1 MLHPP
6 HALPS
11 PRPPRRAVALAE
23 IVHHYFPKLVELHN
37 YSPAHNSVQKM
48 YNWTTLNQKVGSS
61 SRPACLQAGVGSCSR
76 CLEVCAAPRTTHGAL
91 MPAEP
96 SHCFLPAEPHHCF
109 LPCSS
114 HESTPQVFRRM
125 GFALAREQQE
135 AVANAEA
142 GAIER
147 VLKLVRAKMA
157 RFQEGGGRGGA
168 PAAGAAAATSTS
180 QPGSPARF
188 AAASPAAVDA
198 AADRIAAVRL
208 AAEVPAKLLVA
219 GAAGGV
225 PAAFPTLDKA
235 LAASLADKE
244 AQLEELRETNQV

>member
-1 MLHPP
+1 
-6 HALPS
+6 
-11 PRPPRRAVALAE
+11 
-23 IVHHYFPKLVELHN
+23 
-37 YSPAHNSVQKM
+37 
-48 YNWTTLNQKVGSS
+48 
-61 SRPACLQAGVGSCSR
+61 
-76 CLEVCAAPRTTHGAL
+76 
-91 MPAEP
+91 
-96 SHCFLPAEPHHCF
+96 
-109 LPCSS
+109 
-114 HESTPQVFRRM
+114 M
-125 GFALAREQQE
+125 GFVLAREQQE

-168 PAAGAAAATSTS
+168 PAAGAAAAASSS

-208 AAEVPAKLLVA
+208 AAEVPAKLLV

-225 PAAFPTLDKA
+225 PAAFPTLDQA